1 MRYRAWCG
9 LAVGLLLT
17 ATSVV
22 ACSSDDESAEGSP
35 VARDDGPNK
44 KPGSATEVN
53 LPTLSRLTVDE
64 LQLTV
69 PLIAGMNENAQW
81 IQWLVNK
88 GAGPVDA
95 YSNEGLG
102 KMMGRPDFV
111 AVTNEATAPDTLYV
125 KFARDM
131 AREVCQSIRKSD
143 ETRSGNFTLWS
154 QAPVDSAASDDEI
167 TNNLNRL
174 ILRFLGLRLQ
184 AGDDLLE
191 TYRQVYLAARGS
203 ATDSDAQKNGW
214 QGVCMALFQDP
225 AFYLH

>member
-1 MRYRAWCG
+1 MRYRTWCG
-9 LAVGLLLT
+9 LAFGLLLT
-17 ATSVV
+17 ATSMA

-35 VARDDGPNK
+35 VGRDDGPNK
-44 KPGSATEVN
+44 KPGSAADVN

-69 PLIAGMNENAQW
+69 PLIAGMDENAQW

-131 AREVCQSIRKSD
+131 AREVCQRIRTAD
-143 ETRSGNFTLWS
+143 ENRSSGFTLWPK
-154 QAPVDSAASDDEI
+154 APIDSAASDDEI
-167 TNNLNRL
+167 TNNLSRL

-191 TYRQVYLAARGS
+191 TYRQVYLTARGS
-203 ATDSDAQKNGW
+203 TTDSDAQKNGW

>member
-1 MRYRAWCG
+1 
-9 LAVGLLLT
+9 
-17 ATSVV
+17 VV

-35 VARDDGPNK
+35 VGRDDGPNK
-44 KPGSATEVN
+44 KPGSAAEVN
-53 LPTLSRLTVDE
+53 LPTLRRLTVDE

-69 PLIAGMNENAQW
+69 SVIAGMDQNAQW

-102 KMMGRPDFV
+102 KMMGRPDYV
-111 AVTNEATAPDTLYV
+111 VVTNEATTPDTLYV

-131 AREVCQSIRKSD
+131 AREVCQTIRTAD
-143 ETRSGNFTLWS
+143 EDRTSGFTLWP
-154 QAPVDSAASDDEI
+154 QAPIDTAASDDEI

-191 TYRQVYLAARGS
+191 TYRQVYLTARGS
-203 ATDSDAQKNGW
+203 ATDSDAQKSGW
-214 QGVCMALFQDP
+214 QGVCMVLFQDP